1 MKRSASVLAD
11 ISMWDVIKIG
21 IELLE
26 KKMGWVGNLQ
36 FWNHATNR
44 RKTIKVKRQT
54 CQNS

>member
-26 KKMGWVGNLQ
+26 RKMGWVGSGTLQ
-36 FWNHATNR
+36 F
-44 RKTIKVKRQT
+44 
-54 CQNS
+54 

>member
-26 KKMGWVGNLQ
+26 RKNGVGWEFAVLESRDQSPEDHQG
-36 FWNHATNR
+36 
-44 RKTIKVKRQT
+44 
-54 CQNS
+54 